1 MVAPLTLYTSAG
13 IVSGPGALQVSLPFG
28 ILVLWAACHGPD
40 CLVIDL
46 SRMVEELIQTFSL
59 SLQDVPL
66 VSQRLSSICTEEGR
80 RAGILWSMN
89 SLQGIIE
96 ALGAMAVCLTLDFI
110 GLLAILTITVTR
122 NFICTFSFAF
132 TKASVLACN
141 GSSFWSVRNSWC
153 FSYSSAYTSSSFSSH
168 RSSRDCCGLLV
179 PGLHM

>member
-1 MVAPLTLYTSAG
+1 MVAPLALYTSAG
-13 IVSGPGALQVSLPFG
+13 ILSGPGALPVSLPFG
-28 ILVLWAACHGPD
+28 ILVLWAACQGPD

-46 SRMVEELIQTFSL
+46 SRIQTFSL

-80 RAGILWSMN
+80 RARILWSIN

-96 ALGAMAVCLTLDFI
+96 ELGAMAVCLTLDFI
-110 GLLAILTITVTR
+110 GLLAILTITITR
-122 NFICTFSFAF
+122 NFICTFCLAF

-153 FSYSSAYTSSSFSSH
+153 FSYSSAYTSSSFSLKQSWLLRVVSP
-168 RSSRDCCGLLV
+168 RSSHAVG
-179 PGLHM
+179 

>member
-1 MVAPLTLYTSAG
+1 MVAPLALYTSAG
-13 IVSGPGALQVSLPFG
+13 ILSGPGALPVSLPFG
-28 ILVLWAACHGPD
+28 ILVLWAACQGPD

-46 SRMVEELIQTFSL
+46 SRIQTFSL

-80 RAGILWSMN
+80 RARILWSIN

-96 ALGAMAVCLTLDFI
+96 ELGAMAVCLTLDFI
-110 GLLAILTITVTR
+110 GLLAILTITITR
-122 NFICTFSFAF
+122 NFICTFCLAF

-153 FSYSSAYTSSSFSSH
+153 FSYSSAYTSSSFSLKQS
-168 RSSRDCCGLLV
+168 
-179 PGLHM
+179 

>member
-1 MVAPLTLYTSAG
+1 MVAPLALYTSAG
-13 IVSGPGALQVSLPFG
+13 IVSDPGALPVSLPFG
-28 ILVLWAACHGPD
+28 ILVLWAACQGPD

-46 SRMVEELIQTFSL
+46 SRIQTFSL

-80 RAGILWSMN
+80 RARILWSMN

-110 GLLAILTITVTR
+110 GLLAILTITITR
-122 NFICTFSFAF
+122 NFICTFCLAF

-141 GSSFWSVRNSWC
+141 GSSFWIVRNSWC
-153 FSYSSAYTSSSFSSH
+153 FSYSSAYTSSSLSLKQS
-168 RSSRDCCGLLV
+168 
-179 PGLHM
+179 

>member
-1 MVAPLTLYTSAG
+1 MVAPLALYTSAG
-13 IVSGPGALQVSLPFG
+13 IVSGPGALPVSLPFG
-28 ILVLWAACHGPD
+28 ILVLWAACQGPD

-80 RAGILWSMN
+80 RARILWSMN

-96 ALGAMAVCLTLDFI
+96 ALGAMAVCLTLDFVV
-110 GLLAILTITVTR
+110 LLAI
-122 NFICTFSFAF
+122 
-132 TKASVLACN
+132 LACN

-153 FSYSSAYTSSSFSSH
+153 FSYSSAYTSSSFSSKQ
-168 RSSRDCCGLLV
+168 S
-179 PGLHM
+179 

>member
-1 MVAPLTLYTSAG
+1 MVAPLALYTSAG

-46 SRMVEELIQTFSL
+46 SRIQTFSL

-80 RAGILWSMN
+80 RARILWSMN

-153 FSYSSAYTSSSFSSH
+153 FSYSSAYTSSSFSSKQ
-168 RSSRDCCGLLV
+168 S
-179 PGLHM
+179 

>member
-1 MVAPLTLYTSAG
+1 MVAPLALYTSAG
-13 IVSGPGALQVSLPFG
+13 ILSGPGALPVSLPFG
-28 ILVLWAACHGPD
+28 ILVLWAACQGPD

-46 SRMVEELIQTFSL
+46 SRIQTFSL

-80 RAGILWSMN
+80 RARILWSMN

-96 ALGAMAVCLTLDFI
+96 ELGAMAVCLTLDFI
-110 GLLAILTITVTR
+110 GLLAILTITITR
-122 NFICTFSFAF
+122 NFICTFCLAF

-153 FSYSSAYTSSSFSSH
+153 FSYSSAYTSSSFSLKQS
-168 RSSRDCCGLLV
+168 
-179 PGLHM
+179 

>member
-1 MVAPLTLYTSAG
+1 MVAPLALYTSAG
-13 IVSGPGALQVSLPFG
+13 IVSDPGALPVSLPFG
-28 ILVLWAACHGPD
+28 ILVLWAACQGPD

-46 SRMVEELIQTFSL
+46 SRIQTFSL

-80 RAGILWSMN
+80 RARILWSIN

-96 ALGAMAVCLTLDFI
+96 ELGAMAVCLTLDFI

-153 FSYSSAYTSSSFSSH
+153 FSYSSAYTSSSFSLKQSWLLRVVSP
-168 RSSRDCCGLLV
+168 RSSHAVG
-179 PGLHM
+179 

>member
-1 MVAPLTLYTSAG
+1 MVAPLALYTSAG
-13 IVSGPGALQVSLPFG
+13 ILSGPGALPVSLPFG
-28 ILVLWAACHGPD
+28 ILVLWAACQGPD

-46 SRMVEELIQTFSL
+46 SRIQTFSL

-80 RAGILWSMN
+80 RARILWSMN

-153 FSYSSAYTSSSFSSH
+153 FSYSSAYTSSSFSSKQ
-168 RSSRDCCGLLV
+168 S
-179 PGLHM
+179 

>member
-1 MVAPLTLYTSAG
+1 MVAPLALYTSAG
-13 IVSGPGALQVSLPFG
+13 IVSDPGALPVSLPFG
-28 ILVLWAACHGPD
+28 ILVLWAACQGPD

-46 SRMVEELIQTFSL
+46 SRIQTFSL

-80 RAGILWSMN
+80 RARILWSIN

-96 ALGAMAVCLTLDFI
+96 ELGAMAVCLTLDFI
-110 GLLAILTITVTR
+110 GLLAILTITITR
-122 NFICTFSFAF
+122 NFICTFCLAF

-153 FSYSSAYTSSSFSSH
+153 FSYSSAYTSSSFSLKQS
-168 RSSRDCCGLLV
+168 
-179 PGLHM
+179 

>member
-1 MVAPLTLYTSAG
+1 MVAPLALYTSAG
-13 IVSGPGALQVSLPFG
+13 ILSGPGALPVSLPFG
-28 ILVLWAACHGPD
+28 ILVLWAACQGPD
-40 CLVIDL
+40 CLVIDS
-46 SRMVEELIQTFSL
+46 SRIQTFSL

-80 RAGILWSMN
+80 RARILWSMN

-122 NFICTFSFAF
+122 NFICTFCLAF

-153 FSYSSAYTSSSFSSH
+153 FSYSSAYTSSSFSLKQS
-168 RSSRDCCGLLV
+168 
-179 PGLHM
+179 

>member
-1 MVAPLTLYTSAG
+1 MVAPLALYTSAG
-13 IVSGPGALQVSLPFG
+13 ILSGPGALPVSLPFG
-28 ILVLWAACHGPD
+28 ILVLWAACQGPD

-46 SRMVEELIQTFSL
+46 SRIQTFSL

-80 RAGILWSMN
+80 RARILWSMN

-110 GLLAILTITVTR
+110 GLLAILTITITR
-122 NFICTFSFAF
+122 NFICNFCLAF

-153 FSYSSAYTSSSFSSH
+153 FSYSSAYTSSSFSSKQ
-168 RSSRDCCGLLV
+168 S
-179 PGLHM
+179 

>member
-1 MVAPLTLYTSAG
+1 MVAPLALYTSAG
-13 IVSGPGALQVSLPFG
+13 ILSGPGALPVSLPFG
-28 ILVLWAACHGPD
+28 ILVLWAACQGPD

-46 SRMVEELIQTFSL
+46 SRIQTFSL

-80 RAGILWSMN
+80 RARILWSIN

-96 ALGAMAVCLTLDFI
+96 ELGAMAVCLTLDFI
-110 GLLAILTITVTR
+110 GLLAILTITITR
-122 NFICTFSFAF
+122 NFICTFCLAF

-153 FSYSSAYTSSSFSSH
+153 FSYSSAYTSSSFSSKQ
-168 RSSRDCCGLLV
+168 S
-179 PGLHM
+179 

>member
-1 MVAPLTLYTSAG
+1 MSD
-13 IVSGPGALQVSLPFG
+13 PGALPVSLPFG
-28 ILVLWAACHGPD
+28 ILVLWAACQGPD
-40 CLVIDL
+40 CLVIDS
-46 SRMVEELIQTFSL
+46 SRIQTFSL

-80 RAGILWSMN
+80 RARILWSMN

-110 GLLAILTITVTR
+110 GLLAILTITITR
-122 NFICTFSFAF
+122 NFICTFCLAF

-153 FSYSSAYTSSSFSSH
+153 FSYSSAYTSSSFSLKQS
-168 RSSRDCCGLLV
+168 
-179 PGLHM
+179 

>member
-1 MVAPLTLYTSAG
+1 MVAPLALHTSAG
-13 IVSGPGALQVSLPFG
+13 ILSGPGALPVSLPFG
-28 ILVLWAACHGPD
+28 ILVLWAACQGPD

-46 SRMVEELIQTFSL
+46 SRIQTFSL

-80 RAGILWSMN
+80 RARILWSMN

-110 GLLAILTITVTR
+110 GLLAILTITITR
-122 NFICTFSFAF
+122 NFICTFCLAF

-153 FSYSSAYTSSSFSSH
+153 FSYSSAYTSSSFSSKQ
-168 RSSRDCCGLLV
+168 S
-179 PGLHM
+179 

>member
-1 MVAPLTLYTSAG
+1 MSD
-13 IVSGPGALQVSLPFG
+13 PGALPVSLPFG
-28 ILVLWAACHGPD
+28 ILVLWAACQGPD

-46 SRMVEELIQTFSL
+46 SRIQTFSL

-80 RAGILWSMN
+80 RARILWSIN

-96 ALGAMAVCLTLDFI
+96 ELGAMAVCLTLDFI
-110 GLLAILTITVTR
+110 GLLAILTITITR
-122 NFICTFSFAF
+122 NFICTFCLAF

-153 FSYSSAYTSSSFSSH
+153 FSYSSAYTSSSFSLKQS
-168 RSSRDCCGLLV
+168 
-179 PGLHM
+179 

>member
-1 MVAPLTLYTSAG
+1 MVAPLALYTSAG
-13 IVSGPGALQVSLPFG
+13 ILSGPGALPVSLPFG
-28 ILVLWAACHGPD
+28 ILVLWAACQGPD

-46 SRMVEELIQTFSL
+46 SRIQTFSL

-80 RAGILWSMN
+80 RARILWSMN

-110 GLLAILTITVTR
+110 GLLAILTITITR
-122 NFICTFSFAF
+122 NFICTFCLAF

-141 GSSFWSVRNSWC
+141 ESSFWSVRNSWC
-153 FSYSSAYTSSSFSSH
+153 FSYSSAYTSSSFSSKQ
-168 RSSRDCCGLLV
+168 S
-179 PGLHM
+179 

>member
-1 MVAPLTLYTSAG
+1 MSD
-13 IVSGPGALQVSLPFG
+13 PGALPVSLPFG
-28 ILVLWAACHGPD
+28 ILVLWAACQGPD

-46 SRMVEELIQTFSL
+46 SRIQTFSL

-153 FSYSSAYTSSSFSSH
+153 FSYSSAYTSSSFSSKQ
-168 RSSRDCCGLLV
+168 S
-179 PGLHM
+179 